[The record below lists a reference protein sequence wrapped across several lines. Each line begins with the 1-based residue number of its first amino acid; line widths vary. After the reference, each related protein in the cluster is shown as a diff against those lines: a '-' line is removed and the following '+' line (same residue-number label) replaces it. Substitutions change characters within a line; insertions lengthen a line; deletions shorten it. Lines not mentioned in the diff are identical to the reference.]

1 MTRAEE
7 LEEALGQRM
16 KELAFKER
24 SQNRKLQEMSCA
36 NYDQLKAQA
45 QRGGRPRYG
54 ETVNDARKR
63 RGLD

>member
-1 MTRAEE
+1 MTRLEE

-16 KELAFKER
+16 KALALEER
-24 SQNRKLQEMSCA
+24 SKNRKLQEMSCA

-54 ETVNDARKR
+54 ETVKDARKR

>member
-1 MTRAEE
+1 MTKAEK
-7 LEEALGQRM
+7 LEETLGQRM
-16 KELAFKER
+16 KALALKER
-24 SQNRKLQEMSCA
+24 SENRKLQSMSCA

-54 ETVNDARKR
+54 ESRTQARKR

>member
-1 MTRAEE
+1 VTRREE

-16 KELAFKER
+16 KELALKER

>member
-1 MTRAEE
+1 MTKAEE

-16 KELAFKER
+16 KELALKER
-24 SQNRKLQEMSCA
+24 SQNRKLQEMSCS

>member
-1 MTRAEE
+1 MTKNEK

-16 KELAFKER
+16 KALAFKER
-24 SQNRKLQEMSCA
+24 SENRKLQDMSCA

-54 ETVNDARKR
+54 ETRTEARKR
-63 RGLD
+63 RKLD